1 MKAMQNAARQR
12 VRDPLVSGIPYY
24 NELLYSLG
32 LVTRILSARPIVK
45 GRHIF
50 WSDVKCSLKGKF
62 LLFVDFSLFAA

>member
-24 NELLYSLG
+24 NGLLYSLG
-32 LVTRILSARPIVK
+32 LVTRILSARPIVN

-50 WSDVKCSLKGKF
+50 WSDVKFSLKGKF